1 MNIEGLDYNTQRE
14 KLILLQYGREV
25 QSMIDYA
32 ITLPTKAERQACAE
46 SIIAIMDRMNTQN
59 RSNEGYMQKLWD
71 HLALMSGF
79 KLDIDYPY
87 DVSQALSIAKKP
99 EPLSYPHQVN
109 PIKHYGSIVYE
120 LCEKLSKMSPGQE
133 RDMLVRSVANQM
145 KRDLI
150 QWAHGSSDN
159 ARVASDLAR
168 LTDGVIQIDLN
179 TFRFDKINE
188 KDFVQNKRKKKS

>member
-1 MNIEGLDYNTQRE
+1 
-14 KLILLQYGREV
+14 
-25 QSMIDYA
+25 
-32 ITLPTKAERQACAE
+32 
-46 SIIAIMDRMNTQN
+46 
-59 RSNEGYMQKLWD
+59 
-71 HLALMSGF
+71 
-79 KLDIDYPY
+79 
-87 DVSQALSIAKKP
+87 
-99 EPLSYPHQVN
+99 
-109 PIKHYGSIVYE
+109 
-120 LCEKLSKMSPGQE
+120 MSPGQE